1 LFELGLETL
10 KKKVISLFVVASDMG
25 FLGTR
30 AIWLSDLN
38 LLLQIAIL
46 AILIIGINFAKKKN
60 FVVHGRILTLAVIL
74 NAILILFIM
83 IPSLIGGFGFFLTE
97 LYSVGALI
105 ILGHAILGSITEV
118 LGAILIFRKFGNVK
132 RWMRIEASLWFISI
146 FLGFSF
152 YIYYYV

>member
-1 LFELGLETL
+1 MFELGLETL

-30 AIWLSDLN
+30 AIWLSDQN
-38 LLLQIAIL
+38 VLLQIAIL
-46 AILIIGINFAKKKN
+46 AILIIGINFAKKN
-60 FVVHGRILTLAVIL
+60 LVVHGRIQTLAVIL

-83 IPSLIGGFGFFLTE
+83 IPSLIGGFGFFLAE
-97 LYSVGALI
+97 LYSVGTLI
-105 ILGHAILGSITEV
+105 VLGHATLGSITEV

-132 RWMRIEASLWFISI
+132 RWMRIESSLWFISI
-146 FLGFSF
+146 FLGFSI